1 MDFSL
6 STVSYKN
13 TPKFDAKRIKKAE
26 KNKKWALRLT
36 FETMNSFGQQF
47 RVTLF
52 GESHGPAI
60 GAVIDGMP
68 AGFKIKRQ
76 EIQSMLDRRRPG
88 GTALG
93 TARNEM
99 DEIEFLSGLKEDVST
114 GAPIAFIMRNKDIRP
129 NDYSSLD
136 KAYRPSHAD
145 FTYAAKYGLREE
157 SGGGRS
163 SARLTAP
170 LVAAG
175 AIAKQ
180 LLAEKN
186 IHCFAYVSAIG
197 SSKFEMPMQWT
208 LDEASTLDA
217 CMKSDWQYAKIP
229 CPETTAQQAMLAA
242 IETAAT
248 NGDTLGGTINFYAA
262 GMPAGLGEPL
272 ANKLSAQL
280 AHAMTSINAVHGF
293 EFGSGFAG
301 SEMHGSQH
309 NDSFERL
316 TERGVQTTSNNSG
329 GIQGGIS
336 NGMPI
341 YGKVAFKPISSIRI
355 PQQMLQADGTQR
367 VQAIEG
373 RHDACPVP
381 RAVPIVEAH
390 LALTLLDAYL
400 QNRLAKW

>member
-1 MDFSL
+1 
-6 STVSYKN
+6 
-13 TPKFDAKRIKKAE
+13 
-26 KNKKWALRLT
+26 
-36 FETMNSFGQQF
+36 MNSFGQQF

-60 GAVIDGMP
+60 GAVIDGCP
-68 AGFKIKRQ
+68 AGFHIKID
-76 EIQSMLDRRRPG
+76 EIQEMLSRRRPG
-88 GTALG
+88 GSAIG
-93 TARNEM
+93 TARNEN
-99 DEIEFLSGLKEDVST
+99 DQIEFLSGLKDKCTLGS
-114 GAPIAFIMRNKDIRP
+114 PIAFIIRNNDTREK
-129 NDYSSLD
+129 DYSSLQH
-136 KAYRPSHAD
+136 AFRPSHAD
-145 FTYAAKYGLREE
+145 YTYTAKYGLREVA
-157 SGGGRS
+157 GGGRS

-186 IHCFAYVSAIG
+186 IHCFAYVSTIG
-197 SSKFEMPMQWT
+197 HSNFEMPMQWAQ
-208 LDEASTLDA
+208 DEASALAMLKKT
-217 CMKSDWQYAKIP
+217 DWLHAKIP
-229 CPETTAQQAMLAA
+229 CPDTTAQEAMLAA
-242 IETAAT
+242 IETAAAK
-248 NGDTLGGTINFYAA
+248 GDTIGGTINFYAA

-301 SEMHGSQH
+301 SEMHGSEH
-309 NDSFERL
+309 NDSFESL
-316 TERGVQTTSNNSG
+316 TEKGVQTKSNFSG
-329 GIQGGIS
+329 GIQGGVS

-341 YGKVAFKPISSIRI
+341 YGKVAFKPIASIRTA
-355 PQQMLQADGTQR
+355 QALLNENGSLEELK
-367 VQAIEG
+367 IEG

-400 QNRLAKW
+400 QNRLSKW